1 MYKPTYINALLLL
14 SSAAEQM
21 DQVSNR
27 SGVGSDDITDDTSL
41 PDLRWSSDEDVRKK
55 IQLT

>member
-14 SSAAEQM
+14 SSPAEQM

-55 IQLT
+55 YN